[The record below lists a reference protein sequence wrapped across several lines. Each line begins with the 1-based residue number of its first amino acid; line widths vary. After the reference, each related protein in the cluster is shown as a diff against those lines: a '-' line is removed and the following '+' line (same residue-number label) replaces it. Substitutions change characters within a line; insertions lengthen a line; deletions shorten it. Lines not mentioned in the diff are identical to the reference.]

1 MNHKHTHRGQDNPAA
16 FLPQRASSRVAL
28 LPWMAVCLSCAIL
41 ARAIAAEEKKVPES
55 QQRLSS
61 TVEYLSA
68 DEREGRGV
76 GTKGLDMAADFIAKE
91 FSRLGL
97 KTELY
102 GGQPFQ
108 EFSLVTKSEMGKPAE
123 NHLQFNS
130 TGDKKAS
137 ITLTLGKDFRPL
149 AIGGSAKIEAPLIF
163 AGYGITAPKLK
174 YDDYDG
180 LDVKGKVVV
189 ILRKEPQQQN
199 PHSLF
204 DGTKPS
210 RHALFVNKVSNAF
223 QHGAAALIMINDQA
237 ELSRSQTSRLQAWN
251 KAVEKLVEIHQS
263 YSKLEEPDD
272 KQQAKYQQDIQSQAK
287 SIGNLGTALQSK
299 GDSLLRFTGAGV
311 DSKYRQMPVYF
322 CLRTTIEPLI
332 KDSFQTDLKA
342 IEKTIDETLKPQSG
356 PLEQWSAT
364 GQSVIVSKRATVKNV
379 IGVLEGVGPLA
390 HETIV
395 VGAHYDHLG
404 MGGQGSLAPWTKEIH
419 NGADDNAS
427 GTAILLEVAHQ
438 LTQANFKPKRRIVF
452 IAFTGEERGLLGSA
466 RYVREPRFPLKDT
479 IAMVNMDM
487 VGRLSDN
494 KLIIQGTKTA
504 DIMDALIERLN
515 KKYEFDLTKKP
526 GGLGPSDHQSFYLKN
541 IPVLHLFTGLH
552 SNYHRPSDDFDLL
565 NLEGMDR
572 ITHMVT
578 HIVKEL
584 DALPKRPVFQK
595 SDPKRNV
602 TGGGGDR
609 PYFGSIPD
617 YSDNKEGLPLTGVS
631 PGGPAE
637 KAGFKAQ
644 DIIIQLGKYKIG
656 GIEDFDSALRKF
668 KGGDQVPVIVLRNKK
683 KKTLTI
689 TLGEPR

>member
-1 MNHKHTHRGQDNPAA
+1 MNHKHAIDCQNTTAPSVRR
-16 FLPQRASSRVAL
+16 LSTLSTLIASCLASAL
-28 LPWMAVCLSCAIL
+28 LVAPSL
-41 ARAIAAEEKKVPES
+41 AEEKKVSKS
-55 QQRLSS
+55 QERLAS
-61 TVEYLSA
+61 TVKYLSD

-76 GTKGLDMAADFIAKE
+76 GTKGLDVAADFIAKE

-102 GGQPFQ
+102 KGQPFQ
-108 EFSLVTKSEMGKPAE
+108 EFSLVTNSEMGKATE

-130 TGDKKAS
+130 AAKKKSSVKLA
-137 ITLTLGKDFRPL
+137 LGKQFTPL
-149 AIGGSAKIEAPLIF
+149 AIGGSAKFDAPMIF

-174 YDDYDG
+174 YDDYAG

-189 ILRKEPQQQN
+189 VLRKEPQQQN

-210 RHALFVNKVSNAF
+210 RHALFVTKVSNAF
-223 QHGAAALIMINDQA
+223 QHGAAAVVMINDQA
-237 ELSRSQTSRLQAWN
+237 ELSRSQTSGLQAWN
-251 KAVEKLVEIHQS
+251 KAVEKLVEIHQT
-263 YSKLEEPDD
+263 YSKLEETDD
-272 KQQAKYQQDIQSQAK
+272 KQQAKYQEDIQAQAK
-287 SIGNLGTALQSK
+287 TISNLGAALKGQ
-299 GDSLLRFTGAGV
+299 GDSLLSFSGAGV

-332 KDSFQTDLKA
+332 KEAFKTELAD
-342 IEKTIDETLKPQSG
+342 IEKTIDETLEPQSG
-356 PLEQWSAT
+356 QLAQWSAS
-364 GQSVIVSKRATVKNV
+364 GQSSIISNRATVKNV
-379 IGVLEGVGPLA
+379 IGVLEGEGPLA

-427 GTAILLEVAHQ
+427 GTASLLEVAHQ
-438 LTQANFKPKRRIVF
+438 LTQAGFKPKRRIVF
-452 IAFTGEERGLLGSA
+452 IAFSGEERGLLGSA

-487 VGRLSDN
+487 VGRLNEN

-504 DIMDALIERLN
+504 DIMDELIERLN
-515 KKYEFDLTKKP
+515 KTYEFDLTKKP
-526 GGLGPSDHQSFYLKN
+526 GGMGPSDHQSFYLKK

-552 SNYHRPSDDFDLL
+552 SNYHRPSDDFNLL

-572 ITHMVT
+572 ITRMVT
-578 HIVKEL
+578 HIVKEF

-595 SDPKRNV
+595 SDPKRHV

-617 YSDNKEGLPLTGVS
+617 YADNVEGLPLTGVS

-668 KGGDQVPVIVLRNKK
+668 KGGDKVPVVVLRKKK

-689 TLGEPR
+689 TLGNPR